1 MSYFVSEN
9 ILDEPIPTSFET
21 ESRGGFVMRKLWQLK
36 DWVASVVPESVKS
49 TVSSKFKSLSDAVSG
64 AVRGVHGAVS
74 RFFVPNTP
82 EPAEVKPVEVE
93 RSEPVELIAKRS
105 PKEIETALKGIVK
118 TFRIKG
124 GSSDDYE
131 TYLEDITPRV
141 ITLLE
146 KQPKPLKVMLRMQ
159 CQFRKMDI
167 EDGEEMFTDY
177 HFNTKNK
184 IVDASTNL
192 TDFLSVSVERL
203 IELIESLEGRGSGWI
218 FDEVLH
224 FDILTNVY
232 KPLAGSSWVSLPK
245 FLASKKAIINP
256 KNSDRECFKWAVT
269 EAVYPQKSNRD
280 RITKTSRE
288 NAEKFNWD
296 GIKFPVKLSQ
306 ISLFE
311 KNNPGYV
318 VNVLGYSEDDGIYP
332 VRISKRY
339 TSIAGATPPT
349 VINLMLLSNEAS
361 RGDDEENKSHQHYT
375 LIKNMSRLVGM
386 QTNKHNGKTHICL
399 NCFNTFSLEKSFKE
413 HTEVCLTND
422 SVKIEMPKKGSY
434 IEFDKHAKKL
444 KVPFVI
450 YADFESYTEHI
461 PEGRG
466 SAAQQSCDTNDETKS
481 PYPEDATKSYTKKYQ
496 KHTPSGFCYYIVYR
510 GGIYKKPVVY
520 TGSNAAEEFCRQLE
534 METRDIYDKYFK
546 NEVPLKMTRTDLDEF
561 CRASVCHICEEDIS
575 GFAVKVKDHCH
586 LTGKYRGAAHQ
597 ECNLKYKEPSFIP
610 VIFHNLSGYDAHL
623 FIKQLGVSSG
633 DINCIAN
640 TEEKYISFTKKILV
654 DTVSGKT
661 VKEEKKGEETKER
674 EVYLNNRFIDSFKF
688 MSCGLDSLVK
698 NLTGDGK
705 DDSRIMH
712 TKNRFQEKTSLC
724 LRKGVYPYDYMDSPE
739 RLLETQLPPKSAFY
753 SKLNNKDI
761 SDEDY
766 TPTLKKF
773 GKNLE

>member
-9 ILDEPIPTSFET
+9 ILDEPIPTSFKSST
-21 ESRGGFVMRKLWQLK
+21 MIPTPVGFALQKLKEFSNWIISYIPEPIK
-36 DWVASVVPESVKS
+36 RTASDKL
-49 TVSSKFKSLSDAVSG
+49 KSLKETISKIFYD
-64 AVRGVHGAVS
+64 
-74 RFFVPNTP
+74 NDKT
-82 EPAEVKPVEVE
+82 
-93 RSEPVELIAKRS
+93 
-105 PKEIETALKGIVK
+105 PKEIETALKGTVK

-124 GSSDDYE
+124 SSSDDYE
-131 TYLEDITPRV
+131 TYLKDITPIV
-141 ITLLE
+141 IALLE
-146 KQPKPLKVMLRMQ
+146 KQPKPLKVMFRMQ
-159 CQFRKMDI
+159 CQFHKMDN
-167 EDGEEMFTDY
+167 EDVEEIFTDY

-184 IVDASTNL
+184 IVDESTNL

-203 IELIESLEGRGSGWI
+203 IELIESLQGKGSGWI

-232 KPLAGSSWVSLPK
+232 KPLARSSWVPLPK

-280 RITKTSRE
+280 RITKTSKD
-288 NAEKFNWD
+288 NAKKFNWD

-311 KNNPGYV
+311 KNNPEYA
-318 VNVLGYSEDDGIYP
+318 VNVLGYSGDDGIYP

-339 TSIAGATPPT
+339 TSIADVGTATA
-349 VINLMLLSNEAS
+349 INLMLLS
-361 RGDDEENKSHQHYT
+361 GEETSNSGKSHQHYT

-386 QTNKHNGKTHICL
+386 QTNKHNGKSHICL

-413 HTEVCLTND
+413 HAEVCLTND
-422 SVKIEMPKKGSY
+422 SVKIEMPKKESY

-461 PEGRG
+461 PEEH
-466 SAAQQSCDTNDETKS
+466 TNDETKS
-481 PYPEDATKSYTKKYQ
+481 YPEDAAKPYPEDATKSYTKKYQ

-520 TGSNAAEEFCRQLE
+520 TGENAAEEFCRQLE
-534 METRDIYDKYFK
+534 METRDIYKKYFK

-561 CRASVCHICEEDIS
+561 CRASVCHICEEDICDS
-575 GFAVKVKDHCH
+575 TVKVKDHCH
-586 LTGKYRGAAHQ
+586 LTGEYRGAAHQ

-654 DTVSGKT
+654 ETIPEGCDSVVSEVNKE
-661 VKEEKKGEETKER
+661 KEEENSKER

-705 DDSRIMH
+705 DDSKIVH

-724 LRKGVYPYDYMDSPE
+724 LRKGVYPYDYMDNPK
-739 RLLETQLPPKSAFY
+739 RLQETQLPLLIMTKRCC
-753 SKLNNKDI
+753 
-761 SDEDY
+761 
-766 TPTLKKF
+766 
-773 GKNLE
+773 

>member
-9 ILDEPIPTSFET
+9 ILDEPIPTSFKSST
-21 ESRGGFVMRKLWQLK
+21 MIPTPVGFALQKLKEFSNWIISYIPEPIK
-36 DWVASVVPESVKS
+36 RTASDKL
-49 TVSSKFKSLSDAVSG
+49 KSLKETISKIFYD
-64 AVRGVHGAVS
+64 
-74 RFFVPNTP
+74 NDDKT
-82 EPAEVKPVEVE
+82 
-93 RSEPVELIAKRS
+93 
-105 PKEIETALKGIVK
+105 PKEIETALKGTTK

-124 GSSDDYE
+124 LSSDDYE

-167 EDGEEMFTDY
+167 EVGEEIFTDY

-224 FDILTNVY
+224 FDILTSVY
-232 KPLAGSSWVSLPK
+232 KPLAGSSYISLPK

-269 EAVYPQKSNRD
+269 EAVHPQKSNRD
-280 RITKTSRE
+280 RITKISRE

-311 KNNPGYV
+311 KNNPEYV

-339 TSIAGATPPT
+339 TQLFKYDGVTPFGSST
-349 VINLMLLSNEAS
+349 VINLMLLSGEKTSNS
-361 RGDDEENKSHQHYT
+361 GKSHQHYT

-422 SVKIEMPKKGSY
+422 SVKIEMPKKGSC
-434 IEFDKHAKKL
+434 IKFDKHAKKL

-450 YADFESYTEHI
+450 YADFESYTEQ
-461 PEGRG
+461 G
-466 SAAQQSCDTNDETKS
+466 
-481 PYPEDATKSYTKKYQ
+481 
-496 KHTPSGFCYYIVYR
+496 
-510 GGIYKKPVVY
+510 
-520 TGSNAAEEFCRQLE
+520 
-534 METRDIYDKYFK
+534 M
-546 NEVPLKMTRTDLDEF
+546 
-561 CRASVCHICEEDIS
+561 
-575 GFAVKVKDHCH
+575 
-586 LTGKYRGAAHQ
+586 
-597 ECNLKYKEPSFIP
+597 
-610 VIFHNLSGYDAHL
+610 
-623 FIKQLGVSSG
+623 
-633 DINCIAN
+633 
-640 TEEKYISFTKKILV
+640 
-654 DTVSGKT
+654 
-661 VKEEKKGEETKER
+661 
-674 EVYLNNRFIDSFKF
+674 
-688 MSCGLDSLVK
+688 
-698 NLTGDGK
+698 
-705 DDSRIMH
+705 
-712 TKNRFQEKTSLC
+712 
-724 LRKGVYPYDYMDSPE
+724 
-739 RLLETQLPPKSAFY
+739 
-753 SKLNNKDI
+753 
-761 SDEDY
+761 
-766 TPTLKKF
+766 
-773 GKNLE
+773 